1 MERQVDTMILYKN
14 VDIKDLESILSKG
27 ILSLNVSGNNNWD
40 DGKRA
45 DNSCDVVYLFRPLT
59 EENSF
64 CNYGVALLEIDI
76 PDDKIKENQ
85 LLENDIY
92 NGKYVEYI
100 TDKVEVDC
108 IKSIYIPK
116 LFKKKVDLP
125 IEIMSRITWC
135 SIKANHY
142 GDDGKENCPVEVLEQ
157 FAKTAEIMDAS
168 SFNFFRGVSEKRE
181 IIDLYD
187 IHYIW

>member
-85 LLENDIY
+85 LLENDRY
-92 NGKYVEYI
+92 NGKYIEYI
-100 TDKVEVDC
+100 TDKVSVQY
-108 IKSIYIPK
+108 IKTIYIPK
-116 LFKKKVDLP
+116 IFKERIDLP
-125 IEIMSRITWC
+125 ENILSKITWC
-135 SIKANHY
+135 GMKANYY
-142 GDDGKENCPVEVLEQ
+142 GDSVRENCPDEILKQ

-168 SFNFFRGVSEKRE
+168 EFNFFRGITDRRTM
-181 IIDLYD
+181 IDLYD
-187 IHYIW
+187 IQYVF